1 MRQLVLGIGISVVF
15 AAGCIAGAASSGS
28 SSSYWA
34 VPKARAAEAETQRFA
49 YLCVDAASAEDLHEK
64 ANQAGARGWQMVSG
78 ATRPGSAGGMVW
90 CFRQP
95 RP

>member
-1 MRQLVLGIGISVVF
+1 MRQFLLGIGVAAVF
-15 AAGCIAGAASSGS
+15 AAGCVAGASADGHWS
-28 SSSYWA
+28 A
-34 VPKARAAEAETQRFA
+34 VPKARAAEGDAPHFA
-49 YLCVDAASAEDLHEK
+49 YFCFNASSAEDLHEK

-78 ATRPGSAGGMVW
+78 AASGDGMVW